1 MEKQE
6 NTEPKKK
13 IFDSSINSL
22 EQYLAIVKELSKQYP
37 SNIAP
42 YNPTQPRFLFRGQA
56 NTEYKLLPN
65 LFRKNNDEIH
75 SSKYFN
81 SEIDILQDFINET
94 LAYNTAVRPD
104 DLVQWAEIAQHY
116 GVPTRFL
123 DWTSNSLV
131 ALYFACI
138 NDDNCDGAIWVF
150 NTENYYS
157 SHYIKENSEKIKNLS
172 ATTITKLI
180 INSKEPDLP
189 QYPFVFT
196 PRYIDSRM
204 SAQSS
209 WFMTWG
215 LDRRPLDEMINKDDY
230 MQLNLEPKIFAGKR
244 VRENYRSL
252 AFLFKVNITSSQK
265 RFILRDLE
273 HIGINAKTLFPG
285 MDGVGKYIE
294 RKYRSDLLE
303 QFLWE
308 KNQ

>member
-6 NTEPKKK
+6 NIEPKKK
-13 IFDSSINSL
+13 IFDGSIDSL

-37 SNIAP
+37 SNTSL
-42 YNPTQPRFLFRGQA
+42 YNPTQSRFLFRGQA
-56 NTEYKLLPN
+56 NTEHKLLPS
-65 LFRKNNDEIH
+65 LFRENHDEIH

-81 SEIDILQDFINET
+81 SEIDILQDFINEA
-94 LAYNTAVRPD
+94 LAYNTAVQPD
-104 DLVQWAEIAQHY
+104 NLVQWTEIAQHY

-138 NDDNCDGAIWVF
+138 KDDNFDGAIWVF
-150 NTENYYS
+150 NIENYYG
-157 SHYIKENSEKIKNLS
+157 SHYIKENIEKTKNLY
-172 ATTITKLI
+172 ATINKLI
-180 INSKEPDLP
+180 TNDKDSDLP
-189 QYPFVFT
+189 QYPFVFI

-204 SAQSS
+204 AAQSS

-215 LDRRPLDEMINKDDY
+215 SNRRPLDEMINENDY
-230 MQLNLEPKIFAGKR
+230 MQLNLEPKFFAGKR

-252 AFLFKVNITSSQK
+252 AFLFKININSFQK